1 MISFRC
7 KTVAGTISSF
17 SPFSRECTLFIMR
30 LLGSN
35 RRRGDAEELERL
47 SPPLALAE
55 PVWLVDDGFGFIY
68 IANRTISF
76 LSRSV
81 GLLF

>member
-1 MISFRC
+1 
-7 KTVAGTISSF
+7 
-17 SPFSRECTLFIMR
+17 
-30 LLGSN
+30 
-35 RRRGDAEELERL
+35 
-47 SPPLALAE
+47 
-55 PVWLVDDGFGFIY
+55 VDDGFGFIY

>member
-1 MISFRC
+1 
-7 KTVAGTISSF
+7 
-17 SPFSRECTLFIMR
+17 MR